1 LDIIKIPVKKPD
13 AIERSKVAAY
23 ARVSTGKEEQLHSLK
38 AQIDYYRSR
47 ILANPTWKF
56 AGIFS
61 DSAKT
66 GTTKKRPG
74 FEALIRACRAG
85 QVDIIL
91 TKAIARF
98 ARNTVDL
105 LNVIR
110 ELRELGIAVL
120 FERENINTMSSDG
133 ELMLTL
139 LASFAQAESKSN
151 SDNVKWA
158 VRKSYK
164 EGKLAQLRRVY
175 GYNIVLGEAI
185 IIPEESE
192 IVQEIFT
199 RIAAGDLPNAI
210 CRDLNQ
216 REIKTLSGAKWQTN
230 RINQILDNVFYT
242 GNALL
247 QKTFVTDYLSKKQVR
262 NNGELPMYYVE
273 NSHEAIVSQELFD
286 EAQKQKSSR
295 CHHHRVRTKTAFSG
309 KVICG
314 ECSAKFNR
322 KYDRGIYKW
331 ICRIYKRDGLRG
343 CCSKQIPESTL
354 IDISAQV
361 LGLDV
366 FDETVFEAKVL
377 SITAY
382 NGNRLIFEFVD
393 HSSQE
398 VFWADRSRSESWT
411 KEMRATAAQKT
422 KERHERRGS

>member
-1 LDIIKIPVKKPD
+1 MDIIKIPVKKPD

-139 LASFAQAESKSN
+139 LA
-151 SDNVKWA
+151 V
-158 VRKSYK
+158 
-164 EGKLAQLRRVY
+164 
-175 GYNIVLGEAI
+175 
-185 IIPEESE
+185 
-192 IVQEIFT
+192 
-199 RIAAGDLPNAI
+199 
-210 CRDLNQ
+210 
-216 REIKTLSGAKWQTN
+216 GA
-230 RINQILDNVFYT
+230 
-242 GNALL
+242 
-247 QKTFVTDYLSKKQVR
+247 S
-262 NNGELPMYYVE
+262 
-273 NSHEAIVSQELFD
+273 
-286 EAQKQKSSR
+286 
-295 CHHHRVRTKTAFSG
+295 
-309 KVICG
+309 
-314 ECSAKFNR
+314 
-322 KYDRGIYKW
+322 
-331 ICRIYKRDGLRG
+331 
-343 CCSKQIPESTL
+343 L
-354 IDISAQV
+354 I
-361 LGLDV
+361 
-366 FDETVFEAKVL
+366 
-377 SITAY
+377 
-382 NGNRLIFEFVD
+382 
-393 HSSQE
+393 
-398 VFWADRSRSESWT
+398 
-411 KEMRATAAQKT
+411 
-422 KERHERRGS
+422 